1 MKRYYTF
8 LTIGFVL
15 TIALI
20 TFGAY
25 RSNNGTVSTS
35 TSESTVE
42 TTENAADE
50 AEFTSEKNELL
61 SELADASFS
70 LPPKLEE
77 MGRIHDLPDL
87 STITIETDPKE
98 MVTDELVENTIES
111 IFTQDT
117 GLPGSSINDDW
128 VRNYADST
136 AETVDEFRQEE
147 KEHLQASLDISYHA
161 RVQNTILDKVI
172 DDTSFTLSQEAKDY
186 GYKAVLWSLANSAK
200 SSGLSIQTFLEVYY
214 TNDFADLQDLD
225 KIKVNIKLD
234 GERFAKETL
243 LIQYIAQ
250 TQGIEVSDAMI
261 DQYVQEINSVSTEYY
276 TRDTL
281 IDTYGADMVN
291 FEVLKEAVLKYLE
304 SQVNVAEVSEETGTV
319 PKETNTVP
327 EETETEDSYDAN
339 YPSGSQGSNIDRFV
353 YVGGPSTDTED
364 YDDPDDFA
372 EEWAEENADD
382 YDSYEDAMD
391 DAYDIWEEERGDD

>member
-25 RSNNGTVSTS
+25 RSKNGTVSTS

-42 TTENAADE
+42 TTENATDE

-61 SELADASFS
+61 SELANATFS

-77 MGRIHDLPDL
+77 MGSIENLPDL
-87 STITIETDPKE
+87 STMTIKTDPNSV
-98 MVTDELVENTIES
+98 VTDEEAENTIES

-136 AETVDEFRQEE
+136 AETVDEFRQEK

-172 DDTSFTLSQEAKDY
+172 DDTSLTLSQEARDY

-200 SSGLSIQTFLEVYY
+200 SSGLSIQTVLEVYY
-214 TNDFADLQDLD
+214 NNDFADLQDLNN
-225 KIKVNIKLD
+225 IKVNLKLD

-281 IDTYGADMVN
+281 IDTYGADRVN

-304 SQVNVAEVSEETGTV
+304 SQVNVTEIPEETSA
-319 PKETNTVP
+319 P
-327 EETETEDSYDAN
+327 EETEEETIGAPWWSIGYTSAETKQNTNDYQPYYGGVSDYN
-339 YPSGSQGSNIDRFV
+339 Y
-353 YVGGPSTDTED
+353 TDD

-382 YDSYEDAMD
+382 YDRYEDAMD